1 MKTAVSKQKEEGKAG
16 LLCTAFSSSFFI
28 YTFLFRLKYSYILF
42 GQVDL
47 VWNDRYFLIRI

>member
-16 LLCTAFSSSFFI
+16 LLCTAFSSSFN

-42 GQVDL
+42 GQVNL
-47 VWNDRYFLIRI
+47 VRNDRYFLIRI